1 MGKQP
6 PGDAKSIAICA
17 AVLWRLGCPN
27 LRPCQG
33 DPELVKTIRTATYRR
48 TPDLVAGPIRGH
60 GSPHDFFIDV
70 AELQGETLYNPRRK
84 GGTAPPAMLVDPAH
98 NHGTLDAADMPTN
111 HFDGYLST
119 LNGKLRKYSGE
130 RENSPM
136 VGLCVHLDASAM
148 KSGATLGPGDLMRF
162 ITRIDYLRFLNA
174 VFGAAGGSVLDEALD
189 RMMPGAQP
197 VASVVFLPSPYRF
210 AFLCHSIQTSEP
222 EAGGISALL
231 IVNDNLLDEESE
243 FRDHPVLRWLR
254 GLRAHAETRPA

>member
-174 VFGAAGGSVLDEALD
+174 VFGAAGGSVLNEALD
-189 RMMPGAQP
+189 PHDARG
-197 VASVVFLPSPYRF
+197 
-210 AFLCHSIQTSEP
+210 T
-222 EAGGISALL
+222 AGGI
-231 IVNDNLLDEESE
+231 
-243 FRDHPVLRWLR
+243 R
-254 GLRAHAETRPA
+254 GLLAQPISFRVSVSLHPNVRARGRRYQRSPNRERQPAR